1 MPLQADHGQ
10 SQDDRRQGDGDHYR
24 TDAEHVQSQGS
35 APSNRGEEVIT
46 YGSQAA
52 HIASSG
58 IYVPKYSDT
67 TRYFRLVLQR
77 WVRTPIARKWLV
89 SQGF

>member
-1 MPLQADHGQ
+1 MPLQADHAQ

-24 TDAEHVQSQGS
+24 TDAEHVQSQSS

-52 HIASSG
+52 HVTSSG

-67 TRYFRLVLQR
+67 TRYFHL
-77 WVRTPIARKWLV
+77 TPYPAV
-89 SQGF
+89 SVSEK